1 VPARNTLLLGVALAV
16 LGAALVAGW
25 SPSGMDYLAPSCVN
39 SVCDDAGPSIDAL
52 SHGNLTGFFAEQPPM
67 GSFSLL
73 LRTPPA
79 IVANAVGDGDLLV
92 YQSGVFVCVLAA
104 GLLALWLALN
114 MMRRG
119 RPWTVWALV
128 AAAVVFNPLTFQASY
143 WGHPEEV
150 LAAVLAVGAVIA
162 SGRRRW
168 LIAGLMLGAALA
180 TKQWAAL
187 AVLPVLIAAP
197 AGTRVRLAVTCVAL
211 AGVLT
216 LPMLV
221 ADPGRFRAAQE
232 MVSSGSSY
240 THTVT
245 ATNLWWA
252 FSSSSTDVGI
262 DGFGQT
268 TTVTQFSLPDS
279 VGRVLHHGVIV
290 LALVLSL
297 LYARRPAPGLAN
309 PDDLLQLVALL
320 FLARCMLDP
329 LTFSYHHAPFL
340 IALLSFEA
348 LRRQLPVLSAYA
360 IGALLLMNELIV
372 PTGEP
377 WLINAFYLAWT
388 IPLAAAMTMS
398 LFSGRLAI
406 GGLAGTAA
414 EARRPARPAL
424 IKPA

>member
-1 VPARNTLLLGVALAV
+1 VRTSLLGIALAV
-16 LGAALVAGW
+16 VGAALVAAW

-39 SVCDDAGPSIDAL
+39 SVCDDAGPSIEAL
-52 SHGNLTGFFAEQPPM
+52 SRGDLSTFFAEQPPM

-79 IVANAVGDGDLLV
+79 IVAHAVGDGDLIV
-92 YQSGVFVCVLAA
+92 YQSGVFICALAA
-104 GLLALWLALN
+104 GLLALWLARD
-114 MMRRG
+114 MIRRG
-119 RPWTVWALV
+119 RPWTIWALV
-128 AAAVVFNPLTFQASY
+128 AGGLVFNPLTFQASY

-187 AVLPVLIAAP
+187 ALLPVLIAAP
-197 AGTRVRLAVTCVAL
+197 AGTRARLLVTCLAL
-211 AGVLT
+211 AGLLT
-216 LPMLV
+216 LPMLA

-245 ATNLWWA
+245 ATNLWWP
-252 FSSSSTDVGI
+252 FSSSSTDLGI

-290 LALVLSL
+290 LALVLSV
-297 LYARRPAPGLAN
+297 LYARRRAGRGN

-329 LTFSYHHAPFL
+329 LTFSYHHVPFL
-340 IALLSFEA
+340 IALISFEA

-360 IGALLLMNELIV
+360 VAALLLMNEVIV

-388 IPLAAAMTMS
+388 IPLAAAMTLS
-398 LFSGRLAI
+398 LFDGRLAI
-406 GGLAGTAA
+406 GGLAGALPDG
-414 EARRPARPAL
+414 RRRTRPVL
-424 IKPA
+424 VEPV